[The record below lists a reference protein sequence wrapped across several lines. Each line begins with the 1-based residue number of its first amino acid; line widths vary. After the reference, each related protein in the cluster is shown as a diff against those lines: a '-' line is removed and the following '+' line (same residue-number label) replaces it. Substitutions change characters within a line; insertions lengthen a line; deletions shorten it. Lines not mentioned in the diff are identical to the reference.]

1 MPERAIQALQDAI
14 RRAAATH
21 APVRVRGGGTK
32 DFYGERLAGDVL
44 DLRPI
49 AGIVDYAPTELVIT
63 ARAGTPLEELEATM
77 HDAGQMLAFEPPRFA
92 PGGTLGGAIASGLS
106 GPRRP
111 YAGAARDVVLGVKI
125 VDGTGRALAFG
136 GRVMKNVAGFDVSR
150 LMTGAMG
157 TLGVITEVSLKCLPR
172 PRVEATRQF
181 ELSADESIRRV
192 NEWGGQPLPLSATC
206 FHQGRLAVRLSGA
219 PSAVSAA
226 CARLGGTEVADADDL
241 WASVR
246 DQRHAFFAGAQE
258 ARAPVWRLSVGS
270 TAPYTDLGGEQLV
283 EWGGALRWLAATPRT
298 DAAKVR
304 AWAQS
309 YGGHATLFRAADRDA
324 AGPSH
329 GARPPGGGSR
339 SELRG
344 DGGTPA
350 DVFTPLPP
358 ALAGLH
364 KRLKAT
370 FDPHGILNPGR
381 LSSVF

>member
-1 MPERAIQALQDAI
+1 MSDHAVEALQQVV
-14 RRAAATH
+14 RRAVAQH
-21 APVRVRGGGTK
+21 APLRIRGGGTK

-44 DLRPI
+44 DVGSI

-63 ARAGTPLEELEATM
+63 ARAGTPIAEIESAM
-77 HDAGQMLAFEPPRFA
+77 DAHGQMLAFEPPRFA
-92 PGGTLGGAIASGLS
+92 AGGTIGGAIAAGLS

-111 YAGAARDVVLGVKI
+111 YAGAARDLVLGVKV

-172 PRVEATRQF
+172 PHDEVTRLF
-181 ELSADESIRRV
+181 ELSVDESIRRV

-219 PSAVSAA
+219 PSAVAAA
-226 CARLGGTEVADADDL
+226 CAKLGGTEVDDAERF
-241 WASVR
+241 WSSVR
-246 DQRHAFFAGAQE
+246 DQRHAFFTGAAA
-258 ARAPVWRLSVGS
+258 ARAPLWRLSVGS
-270 TAPYTDLGGEQLV
+270 TAPFTDFGGEQLV

-298 DAAKVR
+298 DASKVR

-309 YGGHATLFRAADRDA
+309 HGGHATLFRAT
-324 AGPSH
+324 
-329 GARPPGGGSR
+329 
-339 SELRG
+339 EK
-344 DGGTPA
+344 PA

-358 ALAGLH
+358 TLAGLH